1 MIAAAKPEE
10 DIDELQKVG
19 LRKMLSES
27 AVLKIVPVSPVTL
40 WRMVKRGEFPPP
52 TFITANKKSG
62 TSTRS
67 SAGRPRSRDAV
78 AGVVIVRSGGQNRQ
92 KREIGP
98 IRARWF
104 SGRVS
109 SSPGKL

>member
-52 TFITANKKSG
+52 TFITANKKIWYLDEVIRWQAEVEG
-62 TSTRS
+62 CGRGRRNRPARRS
-67 SAGRPRSRDAV
+67 KSAKA
-78 AGVVIVRSGGQNRQ
+78 
-92 KREIGP
+92 
-98 IRARWF
+98 
-104 SGRVS
+104 
-109 SSPGKL
+109 